1 MKERKGNL
9 NARIVFTVILLLAI
23 AAFILFAIF
32 TPRRAEIT
40 DGTLHF
46 SHLFTEFDV
55 PLADIAS
62 VELLEG
68 LPPLSK
74 ITGIGVYFLSEGKYE
89 VEGYGRC
96 TVSVNQ
102 AEPPYIAVTDSAGG
116 GYVFSLNAPEDTRA
130 LYEELMGAS
139 AGGMQGL

>member
-1 MKERKGNL
+1 MKERKRSS
-9 NARIVFTVILLLAI
+9 NARIVFTAILLLAI
-23 AAFILFAIF
+23 AAFILFAVF
-32 TPRRAEIT
+32 SPRRAEVS

-46 SHLFTEFDV
+46 KHLFTKFDV

-62 VELLEG
+62 AELLEE

-102 AEPPYIAVTDSAGG
+102 AEPAVYRRHGQRRGRLCVQPQRPGG
-116 GYVFSLNAPEDTRA
+116 HK
-130 LYEELMGAS
+130 GAV
-139 AGGMQGL
+139 

>member
-1 MKERKGNL
+1 M
-9 NARIVFTVILLLAI
+9 
-23 AAFILFAIF
+23 
-32 TPRRAEIT
+32 
-40 DGTLHF
+40 
-46 SHLFTEFDV
+46 

-62 VELLEG
+62 VELLEE

-102 AEPPYIAVTDSAGG
+102 GGAAVYRRHGQRRG

-139 AGGMQGL
+139 AGGM

>member
-23 AAFILFAIF
+23 AAFILFAVF
-32 TPRRAEIT
+32 SPRRAEVS
-40 DGTLHF
+40 DGALHF
-46 SHLFTEFDV
+46 KHLFTKFDV

-62 VELLEG
+62 VELLEV
-68 LPPLSK
+68 LPPLRK
-74 ITGIGVYFLSEGKYE
+74 ISGIGVYFLSEGKYE
-89 VEGYGRC
+89 VEGRGAC

-102 AEPPYIAVTDSAGG
+102 AEPPYIAVTDSAGA
-116 GYVFSLNAPEDTRA
+116 GYVFSLNDPEDTRA

-139 AGGMQGL
+139 AGGM